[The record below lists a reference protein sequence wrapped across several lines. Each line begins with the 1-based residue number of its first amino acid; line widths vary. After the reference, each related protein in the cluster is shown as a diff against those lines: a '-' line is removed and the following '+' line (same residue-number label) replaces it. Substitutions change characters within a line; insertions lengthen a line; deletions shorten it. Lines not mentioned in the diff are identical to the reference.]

1 MRSGDLALRLSIV
14 FSVAGVLV
22 LVAGLYEIDRR
33 EKSSS
38 ATLSANVAEI
48 EQRVWVLVNQMRVLS
63 DQHAAQLNATE
74 RQLQALNSQIQAL
87 HAQYQSRLKK
97 LEDDLRVVRTELA
110 RLRR

>member
-48 EQRVWVLVNQMRVLS
+48 EQRGWVLVNQMRVLS
-63 DQHAAQLNATE
+63 DQHAAQLTATE
-74 RQLQALNSQIQAL
+74 RQVQALNSQNQAL
-87 HAQYQSRLKK
+87 HTKYASRLKQIQS
-97 LEDDLRVVRTELA
+97 EVRV
-110 RLRR
+110 

>member
-87 HAQYQSRLKK
+87 HAQYESRLKK
-97 LEDDLRVVRTELA
+97 LEDDLRVVRAELA
-110 RLRR
+110 PLRR

>member
-48 EQRVWVLVNQMRVLS
+48 EQRVQLLVHQMRVLS
-63 DQHAAQLNATE
+63 DQHTAQLAATE
-74 RQLQALNSQIQAL
+74 RRLN
-87 HAQYQSRLKK
+87 K
-97 LEDDLRVVRTELA
+97 LEEDLRALRSEPA
-110 RLRR
+110 PLRR